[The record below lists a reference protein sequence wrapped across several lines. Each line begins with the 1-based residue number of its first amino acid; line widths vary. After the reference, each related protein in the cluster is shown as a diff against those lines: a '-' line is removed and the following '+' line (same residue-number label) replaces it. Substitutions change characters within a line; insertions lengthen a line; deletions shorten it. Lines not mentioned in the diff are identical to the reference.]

1 MMTTFTDV
9 MDSHCTVQRNPK
21 INSMTGNRFET
32 SAEGEI
38 PKPEIYESH
47 KALVD
52 AADNQ
57 ADAGTTRSS
66 AGEGLQSS
74 YGVGIL
80 NFKLLICI
88 TNVYRNFK
96 KQKICLTVTFI
107 ARCKALKI
115 HNTIAFRLA
124 NFYNIN
130 EAASHCKYFYES
142 TKQRPSSLVVFF
154 VQ

>member
-21 INSMTGNRFET
+21 FNSMTGNRFET
-32 SAEGEI
+32 LAKGEI
-38 PKPEIYESH
+38 PRLEIYESH

-52 AADNQ
+52 AADNW
-57 ADAGTTRSS
+57 ADAGTTRPS

-88 TNVYRNFK
+88 TNGYRNFK
-96 KQKICLTVTFI
+96 SI
-107 ARCKALKI
+107 
-115 HNTIAFRLA
+115 
-124 NFYNIN
+124 
-130 EAASHCKYFYES
+130 
-142 TKQRPSSLVVFF
+142 PSDDSC
-154 VQ
+154 QH